1 MEQYVL
7 MGTVVGAIILLA
19 LVLHYVPFVL
29 WLSAK
34 VSGVRLSLLQLF
46 YEFSLPIQYYSNEP
60 FLIPLRH
67 KRKIKRL
74 EQFCRM
80 SVIICACYNANIQT
94 MNVINIANRNLRE
107 NDLLFNTE

>member
-34 VSGVRLSLLQLF
+34 VSGVRISLLQLF
-46 YEFSLPIQYYSNEP
+46 LMRI
-60 FLIPLRH
+60 R
-67 KRKIKRL
+67 
-74 EQFCRM
+74 
-80 SVIICACYNANIQT
+80 
-94 MNVINIANRNLRE
+94 NVRE
-107 NDLLFNTE
+107 NFFAATLSDAHT